1 MPRGVQA
8 ACAPHP
14 ALALAVVASSRRCS
28 ARNSPRFEVATLK
41 LSPPPAAA
49 SISINLGTFQNGRFT
64 FGNVTLDDAVLFAF
78 DLPSKELLVGL
89 DWSDTVRF
97 DVEALAARTRRPR
110 SCA

>member
-1 MPRGVQA
+1 MHSCRALVALVILGLPS
-8 ACAPHP
+8 P
-14 ALALAVVASSRRCS
+14 AFAQEPA
-28 ARNSPRFEVATLK
+28 PRFEVATLK
-41 LSPPPAAA
+41 LSPPPATA

-97 DVEALAARTRRPR
+97 DVEAIARGTRRPR
-110 SCA
+110 SYA